1 MTNKKVI
8 VNIIKEI
15 RLKQL
20 ARLKDEKTIES
31 TDIC

>member
-20 ARLKDEKTIES
+20 ARLKNEETIES
-31 TDIC
+31 FDIC

>member
-20 ARLKDEKTIES
+20 ARLKNEETIES
-31 TDIC
+31 SDIC

>member
-1 MTNKKVI
+1 MINKKAI

-20 ARLKDEKTIES
+20 ARLKNEETIES
-31 TDIC
+31 SDIC